1 MHSVS
6 IEEQKTFSAT
16 EVKEVL
22 SFSDKEVRLL
32 TKNDNRIIVAGDDLK
47 INGFS
52 KGSGAFS
59 LAGNIREIRYLGVK
73 ENLIKRLFK

>member
-32 TKNDNRIIVAGDDLK
+32 TKNDNRIIVAGDGLK

>member
-6 IEEQKTFSAT
+6 LEEQKTFNAT

-32 TKNDNRIIVAGDDLK
+32 TKNDNRIVVSGEDLK

-52 KGSGAFS
+52 KGNGAFS
-59 LAGNIREIRYLGVK
+59 LTGNIREVRYLGVK
-73 ENLIKRLFK
+73 ENFIKRLFK